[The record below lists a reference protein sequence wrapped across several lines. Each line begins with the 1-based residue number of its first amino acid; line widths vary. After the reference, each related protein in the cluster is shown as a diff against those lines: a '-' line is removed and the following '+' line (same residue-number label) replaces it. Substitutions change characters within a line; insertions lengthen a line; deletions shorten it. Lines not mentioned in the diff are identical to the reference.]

1 MKTVTKTVWALGVLA
16 MAVTL
21 GAQEPAPQPPEQT
34 APQPQVSPRE
44 RREAMQN
51 LVKHLD
57 QAMANAKLSEEQK
70 TKLEQAKAA
79 LRDAG
84 QARRRGGSGTQPD
97 REKMRTALR
106 DLQEIS
112 QSDAFRPEDKEAVRK
127 DLDKLRQMRG
137 SGQTGTRRRA
147 RA

>member
-1 MKTVTKTVWALGVLA
+1 MKTATKTVWALGVLTLA
-16 MAVTL
+16 ATL

-34 APQPQVSPRE
+34 QQQPQVSPRE

-51 LVKHLD
+51 LVKHLE
-57 QAMANAKLSEEQK
+57 QAMANAKLTEEQK

-79 LRDAG
+79 LREAG
-84 QARRRGGSGTQPD
+84 QGRRRGGSGTQPD

-137 SGQTGTRRRA
+137 SGQTGTRRR